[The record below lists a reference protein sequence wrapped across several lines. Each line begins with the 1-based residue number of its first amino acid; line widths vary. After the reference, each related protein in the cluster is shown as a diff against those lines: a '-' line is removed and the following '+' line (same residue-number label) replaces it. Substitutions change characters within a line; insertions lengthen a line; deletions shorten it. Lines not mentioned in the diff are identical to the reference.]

1 MSTLIIALPP
11 PDAPASAEYRY
22 ALSADGVTLAS
33 QGAAPLALL
42 PTVPRASSE
51 TVAVVPLRA
60 LSWHRVNL
68 PKGVHSNHAGSPRL
82 RAVLDGL
89 LEERLLDEPA
99 NLHFALEPG
108 ARRAERVWVAACNRA
123 WLRDALQALEA
134 AGRPVSRVVP
144 EFAPPTDTSAR
155 TDASAPWALHAIGSS
170 PEQGTWVAV
179 GQGANQGI
187 TCLPL
192 GAPALALLQPHAD
205 TPTWAEP
212 AVAAAAEALLG
223 RPVALQTPAERW
235 LLAAHNGWDLAQFDL
250 ASTGST
256 RALKKA
262 SSWGNSLLRAPQW
275 RAARWGALALLA
287 VNLVGLNAWAWREQ
301 STLQGKQQAVRGT
314 LQQTYPGVKVVV
326 DAPVQM
332 EREVALLR
340 QATGGVSGRDFEAML
355 GALAQALPADKAL
368 QALEFSGAE
377 ARLKGASLSPEQV
390 STAATQLRAAGYS
403 LRQDGDAL
411 LVRAEDVK

>member
-1 MSTLIIALPP
+1 MSTLIIALPL
-11 PDAPASAEYRY
+11 PDAPAAAEYRY
-22 ALSADGVTLAS
+22 ALSADGVALGS

-42 PTVPRASSE
+42 PAVPRASGDI
-51 TVAVVPLRA
+51 VALVPLRA
-60 LSWHRVNL
+60 LSWHRVTL
-68 PKGVHSNHAGSPRL
+68 PKGTHAGSPRL
-82 RAVLDGL
+82 RAVLEGL

-99 NLHFALEPG
+99 SLHFALEPG
-108 ARRAERVWVAACNRA
+108 ARRAERIWVAACNRA

-144 EFAPPTDTSAR
+144 EFAPPPDTGADTR
-155 TDASAPWALHAIGSS
+155 HWALHAIGSS

-179 GQGANQGI
+179 GQGADQGI
-187 TCLPL
+187 TSLPL
-192 GAPALALLQPHAD
+192 AASALVLLQPDAD
-205 TPTWAEP
+205 TPVWAEP
-212 AVAAAAEALLG
+212 AVAAPAEALLG

-235 LLAAHNGWDLAQFDL
+235 LLAARSGWDLAQFDL

-262 SSWGNSLLRAPQW
+262 GSWGNSLLRAPQW
-275 RAARWGALALLA
+275 RAARWGALVLLA

-301 STLQGKQQAVRGT
+301 STLQSKQQAVRGT
-314 LQQTYPGVKVVV
+314 LQQTFPGVKVVV

-340 QATGGVSGRDFEAML
+340 QATGGVSGRDLEAML

-377 ARLKGASLSPEQV
+377 ARLKGASLSPEQIN
-390 STAATQLRAAGYS
+390 TAAAQLRAAGYS
-403 LRQDGDAL
+403 LRQDGDTL